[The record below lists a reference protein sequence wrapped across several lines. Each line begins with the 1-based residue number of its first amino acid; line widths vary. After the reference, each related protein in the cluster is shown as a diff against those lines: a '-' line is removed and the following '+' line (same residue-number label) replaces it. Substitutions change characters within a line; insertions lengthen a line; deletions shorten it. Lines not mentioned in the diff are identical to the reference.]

1 MLESFSK
8 YLIAALLSVIVVS
21 SIYAGLYKELRRREG
36 KKVAFSKVVESWLH
50 CSPSRGLLFVMTLGL
65 AVVTVAVS
73 YALKLAM
80 AFLQE
85 RLGVVYREDL
95 STRMLYL
102 FTLITALHFIVLTF
116 LNTLSMVL
124 RSRSSVM
131 DTVNKISYYRYF
143 HILYVIPG
151 IFIVEYMLLLVN
163 HLFLSMN
170 YSSIDEVF
178 SSTMNSL
185 ETTMTS
191 SLGGLGGAAVF
202 MAMGKTFIVT
212 KIKIESILVVPLWGL
227 LAGRTFREKHLIEKR
242 LKNLLTT
249 LTVVAANTFILYV
262 IAAKTMLYGRVN
274 TMALVFYTASSFIL
288 TVSMVLLLFF
298 LLIYR
303 DYTAKTSRATIYPVF
318 ALLAV
323 LLGLSTLFHMIQV
336 QPVQPIRSPTE
347 FIEFFKKILSYL
359 HWR

>member
-1 MLESFSK
+1 MLGSFFK
-8 YLIAALLSVIVVS
+8 YIIAALVSIVVVS

-50 CSPSRGLLFVMTLGL
+50 CSPSRGLLFIMTLGL
-65 AVVTVAVS
+65 AVVTVVVS
-73 YALKLAM
+73 YVLRLAI

-85 RLGVVYREDL
+85 SLGVVYREDL

-116 LNTLSMVL
+116 LNTLSRIL
-124 RSRSSVM
+124 HSKSSVR

-143 HILYVIPG
+143 HILYIIPG
-151 IFIVEYMLLLVN
+151 IFIAEYMLLLVN
-163 HLFLSMN
+163 YLFLSMN
-170 YSSIDEVF
+170 YDSIDKVF
-178 SSTMNSL
+178 SSAMSGL
-185 ETTMTS
+185 ENTMTS

-202 MAMGKTFIVT
+202 MAVGKTFIVT

-227 LAGRTFREKHLIEKR
+227 LAGRTFRKKHLIEKR
-242 LKNLLTT
+242 LKNLLAV
-249 LTVVAANTFILYV
+249 LSVIAANTFILYV
-262 IAAKTMLYGRVN
+262 IVVKTILYGQVN

-318 ALLAV
+318 ALLVV
-323 LLGLSTLFHMIQV
+323 LLGLSTLFHMILVQPI
-336 QPVQPIRSPTE
+336 QPVQSPTRL
-347 FIEFFKKILSYL
+347 IEFLEKIFSYL
-359 HWR
+359 R